1 MAAASAPRSKR
12 PRFEPRSTLADRALR
27 AALPAD
33 LSRVVIEITEHELV
47 GDDSVVAAAISDLR
61 SRGARI
67 AIDDAGAGYAG
78 LKQVMQVRPDIVKLD
93 RELTRGIHQDRAR
106 MALIESF
113 VRFTRRVGAVVC
125 AEGIESLDEVTAL
138 AELDVAWGQ
147 GFALA
152 KPAAPW
158 AEVSPIAAEV
168 CRATLAQALRA
179 TPALGEAV
187 AAGDRRLEHLSAR
200 LAAVR
205 SRRDLESVLAL
216 IAAELDADQVC
227 VSQLDR
233 SHEVLE
239 TLAENGT
246 PTGDTVYWVHDYP
259 LTSHVIATRESAQ
272 VRVGDPSTD
281 PSEAKLLLAL
291 GHRSLLIVPVV
302 SRGETLGIIESYR
315 RSESPW
321 TRTDINRARIISSQF
336 ASVIESL
343 RHEPRPAS

>member
-1 MAAASAPRSKR
+1 
-12 PRFEPRSTLADRALR
+12 
-27 AALPAD
+27 
-33 LSRVVIEITEHELV
+33 V
-47 GDDSVVAAAISDLR
+47 
-61 SRGARI
+61 
-67 AIDDAGAGYAG
+67 
-78 LKQVMQVRPDIVKLD
+78 
-93 RELTRGIHQDRAR
+93 
-106 MALIESF
+106 
-113 VRFTRRVGAVVC
+113 
-125 AEGIESLDEVTAL
+125 
-138 AELDVAWGQ
+138 
-147 GFALA
+147 
-152 KPAAPW
+152 
-158 AEVSPIAAEV
+158 
-168 CRATLAQALRA
+168 
-179 TPALGEAV
+179 GEAV

-343 RHEPRPAS
+343 RHEPRTAS